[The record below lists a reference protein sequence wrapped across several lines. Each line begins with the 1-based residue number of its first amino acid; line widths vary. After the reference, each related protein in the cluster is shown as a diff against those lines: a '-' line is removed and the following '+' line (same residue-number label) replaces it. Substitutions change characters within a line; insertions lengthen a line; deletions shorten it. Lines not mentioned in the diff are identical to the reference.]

1 MEDGTSCSDEEQV
14 RAAALHAARQI
25 ASNRITDRLTAA
37 GMTLP
42 GNAEDITAV
51 LLAADPTDP
60 QWGALSAYRLDW
72 SLDVLTLIANALVE
86 RRRQR
91 IRTPDVDA
99 VAAALDAGATWK
111 QIGEAV
117 GSTPAVAHGR
127 YRQRL

>member
-1 MEDGTSCSDEEQV
+1 MKDGTSCSDEDQV
-14 RAAALHAARQI
+14 RAAALQAARRI
-25 ASNRITDRLTAA
+25 ASTRITNRLTAA

-42 GNAEDITAV
+42 GDAEDITAV
-51 LLAADPTDP
+51 LLAADPADP

-72 SLDVLTLIANALVE
+72 SLDVLSLISNALVE
-86 RRRQR
+86 RRRER

-99 VAAALDAGATWK
+99 VAAAINAGATWK

>member
-1 MEDGTSCSDEEQV
+1 MKDGTSCSDEDQV
-14 RAAALHAARQI
+14 RVAALNAARRI
-25 ASNRITDRLTAA
+25 SSTRIMNRLAAA

-42 GNAEDITAV
+42 GDADHITEV
-51 LLAADPTDP
+51 LLAEDPADPM
-60 QWGALSAYRLDW
+60 WGALSAYRLGW
-72 SLDVLTLIANALVE
+72 SLDVLALVSNALVE
-86 RRRQR
+86 RRRER

-99 VAAALDAGATWK
+99 VAAAVNAGATWK